1 MKPRIKLGEVKTS
14 DGERMS
20 LYEHDGTFSI
30 SLNGQELMHSKA
42 NVSECL
48 LGQLGVARLKGGI
61 AARVLVGGL
70 GLGFTLRSV
79 LEAVGSETMVELVE
93 LIPEVIEWN
102 RAHLQGLNGSLL
114 EDPRVIIRAEDVTK
128 VIREAEAGSYDVIL
142 LDVDNGPIAMVAKT
156 NRSLYSNYGI
166 GTLRAVLKPD
176 ARAVFWSAGPDR
188 KFEVRLRKGGFKVK
202 VVPAKMNDGSRRPSY
217 VLYVAD
223 RD

>member
-14 DGERMS
+14 DGGRMS

-48 LGQLGVARLKGGI
+48 LGELGVAHLEGGV

-79 LEAVGSETMVELVE
+79 LEAVGSETTVELVE
-93 LIPEVIEWN
+93 LLPEVIAWN
-102 RAHLQGLNGSLL
+102 REHLQGLNGSLL
-114 EDPRVIIRAEDVTK
+114 EDPRVVVRTEDVAQ
-128 VIREAEAGSYDVIL
+128 VIRKAEEGSYDVIL
-142 LDVDNGPIAMVAKT
+142 LDVDNGPVAMVAKA
-156 NRSLYSNYGI
+156 NESLYSNYGI
-166 GTLRAVLKPD
+166 GKLRTVLKPD
-176 ARAVFWSAGPDR
+176 ARAVFWSAGADR
-188 KFEVRLRKGGFKVK
+188 KFEARLRKGGFKVK

-217 VLYVAD
+217 VLYIAD